1 MTGDQE
7 VADSISARSATLLV
21 KIDHESLFLFYKMQ
35 NGLAPD
41 YLVDLVPPRVGN
53 ETPTAFVMLI
63 IINRFMQILDCI
75 LTHFFLLRFES
86 GTIFPLM

>member
-1 MTGDQE
+1 MLDLELDLE
-7 VADSISARSATLLV
+7 VSF
-21 KIDHESLFLFYKMQ
+21 FLNSGKVLKMQ

-53 ETPTAFVMLI
+53 ETPFVMLI
-63 IINRFMQILDCI
+63 IINKFMQILDCI
-75 LTHFFLLRFES
+75 LPHFFLLRFEG